1 MRDKNMDEDFKR
13 IGYKI
18 SFSAWVLLMGS
29 IMSLIIAI
37 YTIVSEQGDYIS
49 YVAIFSLLAVIFFVS
64 FVIEKK
70 RPDVVVY
77 LSDTSLKIY
86 AGFKWE
92 IIPLGDIDCVD
103 YRLNV
108 LKRTQS
114 ILFDA
119 GCLIIECKAKKF
131 VVRDIEY
138 VRDCYEKIAKAK
150 RNLTTD
156 NVDNV

>member
-1 MRDKNMDEDFKR
+1 MDEDFKR

-18 SFSAWVLLMGS
+18 SFSAWVLLIGS

-37 YTIVSEQGDYIS
+37 YTIVSEQGNYIA

-70 RPDVVVY
+70 RPDVVVF

-86 AGFKWE
+86 ASFKWRT
-92 IIPLGDIDCVD
+92 IPLGDIDCVD
-103 YRLNV
+103 YRVNV

-114 ILFDA
+114 VLFDA

-138 VRDCYEKIAKAK
+138 VRDCYEKIAEAKKNHTPDKA
-150 RNLTTD
+150 
-156 NVDNV
+156 

>member
-1 MRDKNMDEDFKR
+1 MQDKKTDEDFKR

-18 SFSAWVLLMGS
+18 SFSAWVLFAGS
-29 IMSLIIAI
+29 IISLIIAI
-37 YTIVSEQGDYIS
+37 CIFFSEQGNYIA

-70 RPDVVVY
+70 RPEVVVY

-86 AGFKWE
+86 EGFKWKT
-92 IIPLGDIDCVD
+92 IAIDDIDYVD

-108 LKRTQS
+108 LKKTQS

-119 GCLIIECKAKKF
+119 GCLIIESKTKKF
-131 VVRDIEY
+131 AVRDIEY
-138 VRDCYEKIAKAK
+138 VRDCYEKIVEAKK
-150 RNLTTD
+150 THTTD
-156 NVDNV
+156 KA

>member
-1 MRDKNMDEDFKR
+1 MDEDFKR

-18 SFSAWVLLMGS
+18 SFSAWVLLIGS
-29 IMSLIIAI
+29 IMSLIVAI
-37 YTIVSEQGDYIS
+37 YTIVSEQGDYIA
-49 YVAIFSLLAVIFFVS
+49 YVAIFSSLAVIFFVS

-86 AGFKWE
+86 AGFKWRT
-92 IIPLGDIDCVD
+92 IPLGDIDCVD

-114 ILFDA
+114 VLFDA

-138 VRDCYEKIAKAK
+138 VRDCYEKIAEAKKNHTPDKA
-150 RNLTTD
+150 
-156 NVDNV
+156 